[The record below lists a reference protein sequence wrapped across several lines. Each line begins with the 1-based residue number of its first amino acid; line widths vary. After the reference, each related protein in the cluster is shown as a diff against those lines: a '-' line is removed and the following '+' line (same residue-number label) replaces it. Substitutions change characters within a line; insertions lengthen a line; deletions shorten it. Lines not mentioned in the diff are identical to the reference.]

1 MFAITEKES
10 ESVSKPRKY
19 SILMMMAYC

>member
-19 SILMMMAYC
+19 SMLMMMAYC